1 MFSCIFD
8 RNIDIEFNFQY
19 SFELLVT
26 LMTLFYLFEYANNQ
40 KKNNV
45 FFPNKK
51 D

>member
-8 RNIDIEFNFQY
+8 RNIDIESNFQY
-19 SFELLVT
+19 SFELLVALT
-26 LMTLFYLFEYANNQ
+26 TLFYLFEDANNQ